1 MTSLRNLSFLIA
13 LVAMVL
19 SACSSSS
26 SRLTIE
32 GRLLSMNQASF
43 YVYSP
48 EGVIEG
54 IDTIRVQGGRFAY
67 DKEVQNEGIIVLV
80 FPNYSVLPIFVQP
93 GADIT
98 IKGNAANLKKIEV
111 EGTASNEDFTEW
123 RESIE
128 NMSPPEIKLQAQR
141 YIEDH
146 PESPVSRW
154 LIRQY
159 FITSTTPDIKGA
171 LPLLQQMLT
180 ATENNIN
187 VAKMMSQVRNLGIVK
202 VGDPMPRFAAVDIN
216 KHRITS
222 GKYSKGTT
230 MICLWASWN
239 GESVNMLRKLAYD
252 QNHRDDGGQ
261 HYDNVV
267 TICLDASVKEC
278 RRTLMLSGAESL
290 TTICDT
296 MMWDSPLLKQ
306 LGFNSIPDNVKLQ
319 NGKVVARRIPI
330 E

>member
-1 MTSLRNLSFLIA
+1 
-13 LVAMVL
+13 
-19 SACSSSS
+19 
-26 SRLTIE
+26 
-32 GRLLSMNQASF
+32 MNQASF

-67 DKEVQNEGIIVLV
+67 DREVQKEGIIVLV
-80 FPNYSVLPIFVQP
+80 FPNYSVLPIFVES

-111 EGTASNEDFTEW
+111 KGTASNEDYTEW

-141 YIEDH
+141 FIEDH

-159 FITSTTPDIKGA
+159 YIASATPDFRGA
-171 LPLLQQMLT
+171 IPLLQQMLA

-187 VAKMMSQVRNLGIVK
+187 VAKMMSEIRNIGTVK

-216 KHRITS
+216 RQRISS
-222 GKYSKGTT
+222 GKYTKGTT

-239 GESVNMLRKLAYD
+239 AESLNMLRQLAYD
-252 QNHRDDGGQ
+252 QNHREEADQ
-261 HYDNVV
+261 RYDNIV
-267 TICLDASVKEC
+267 TISLDASVKEC
-278 RRTLMLSGAESL
+278 RRTLKSCGAESL

-296 MMWDSPLLKQ
+296 LMWDSPLLKQ
-306 LGFNSIPDNVKLQ
+306 LGFNSIPDNIKLQ
-319 NGKVVARRIPI
+319 NGKIVARRVPI